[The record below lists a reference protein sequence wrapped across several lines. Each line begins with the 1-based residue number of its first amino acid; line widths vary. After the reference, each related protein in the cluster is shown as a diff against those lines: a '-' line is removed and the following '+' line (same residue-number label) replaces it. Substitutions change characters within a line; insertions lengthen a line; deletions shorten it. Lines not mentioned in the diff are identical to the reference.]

1 MKYLMLG
8 IIFLSLSSVADDSE
22 ELDLILFMLDL
33 SVNEGKKKQA
43 EAFSHEIAKNVLN
56 VEPGTLIYEYYFD
69 AENKAFLYEVY
80 KSDQHAIEHVKNF
93 RGSKWE
99 ERFGRFF
106 SITNFSVLGNS
117 SEELKKSLEG
127 YTTDFR
133 TLEGGFH
140 KPAKNLGEKILS
152 L

>member
-1 MKYLMLG
+1 MKYFILSMM
-8 IIFLSLSSVADDSE
+8 FLSLSSMADDHE
-22 ELDLILFMLDL
+22 ELNPVLFMLDL
-33 SVNEGKKKQA
+33 SINEGKKEQA
-43 EAFSHEIAKNVLN
+43 KVFSHEIAKNVLN

-69 AENKAFLYEVY
+69 TGNRAFLYEVY
-80 KSDQHAIEHVKNF
+80 KSDQYAIEHVENF

-99 ERFGRFF
+99 ERFGEVF
-106 SITNFSVLGNS
+106 SIINFSVLGNS
-117 SEELKKSLEG
+117 SEALKKSLEG

-140 KPAKNLGEKILS
+140 KPAENLKEKILN

>member
-1 MKYLMLG
+1 MKYLLIGMV
-8 IIFLSLSSVADDSE
+8 FFSFSSLADDLKK
-22 ELDLILFMLDL
+22 LDPILFMLDL
-33 SVNEGKKKQA
+33 SVNEGKREQA
-43 EAFSHEIAKNVLN
+43 EAFTHEIAKNVLN

-80 KSDQHAIEHVKNF
+80 KTDEDAIEHVKNF

-99 ERFGRFF
+99 ERFGEFF
-106 SITNFSVLGNS
+106 SITSFSVLGNS
-117 SEELKKSLEG
+117 SEALKKSLEG

-133 TLEGGFH
+133 TLKGGFH
-140 KPAKNLGEKILS
+140 KPAENLGERILG